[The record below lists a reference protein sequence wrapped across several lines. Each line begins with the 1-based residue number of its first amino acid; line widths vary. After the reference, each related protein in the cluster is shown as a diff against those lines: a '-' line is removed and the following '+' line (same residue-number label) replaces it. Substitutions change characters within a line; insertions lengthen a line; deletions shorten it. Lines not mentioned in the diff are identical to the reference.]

1 MSRRRKCEKR
11 EIEKDYKYNSEKVTK
26 LINYIM
32 RGGKKTIARSIVY
45 DAFDMVKENLAID
58 PNEAF
63 EQALS
68 NIQPAMQIK
77 ARRVGGATY
86 QIPIEVREEKALS
99 FALKWL
105 VEGIEE
111 RALKDARKDLAK
123 IIVDSYNGTGYAVS
137 KRNDMH
143 RQAEANKAFAH
154 YRW

>member
-11 EIEKDYKYNSEKVTK
+11 ELIPDFKYNNEKVTK

-32 RGGKKTIARSIVY
+32 RGGEKVIARKIVY
-45 DAFDMVKENLAID
+45 GAFDLVKENLGID

-63 EQALS
+63 EQALN

-86 QIPIEVREEKALS
+86 QIPVEVREEKSLA

-105 VEGIEE
+105 VEGVEE
-111 RALKDARKDLAK
+111 RPLKNAVKDLAK
-123 IIVDSYNGTGYAVS
+123 LIVDSYNGSGFAVS

-143 RQAEANKAFAH
+143 RQADANKAFAH